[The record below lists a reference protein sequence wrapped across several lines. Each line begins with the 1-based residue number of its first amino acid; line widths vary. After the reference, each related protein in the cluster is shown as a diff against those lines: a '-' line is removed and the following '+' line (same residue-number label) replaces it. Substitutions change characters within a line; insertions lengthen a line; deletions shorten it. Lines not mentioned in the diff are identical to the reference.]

1 LVGVVKQLLGVIKGI
16 CDFTFIFL
24 IILKLGIKMVQT
36 ITESTTQSISTIFSA
51 QQKNAI
57 TLRSSNAQ
65 ARINKLKILLTGLHK
80 YEKEFQDALYED
92 FKKNPTETILTEIV
106 PLQSEIKHAIS
117 HIKSWMKP
125 EKVSTPLHYLG
136 TSGYVYYE
144 PKGVSLILSP
154 WNYPVSLTL
163 SPLVSAISAG
173 CTAMLKPSEL
183 TPHTSAALGRMIKDT
198 FEDSEVALFEGDVN
212 VSTALLALP
221 FNHIFFTGSP
231 AIGKVVMRAAANH
244 LTSVTLELG
253 GKSPAFIDETA
264 DLKDA
269 AEKLVWGK
277 FVNNGQTCIAPDYL
291 LVKESVQK
299 PLIDQLHQQIE
310 KVYNADKQGIEKS
323 DSYCRVVNQ
332 RHFTRLQNL
341 MEDALLSG
349 ANVAIGGK
357 VIPEERFIAPTIL
370 TDVKPSMAIM
380 QEEIFGPL
388 LPMMTYRSQGE
399 AINLVNSGEKPLAL
413 YVFSKDKS
421 NINEILSHT
430 SAGGG
435 CVNECLLHIGHPD
448 LPFGGVNNSGIG
460 KTHGRFGFLEFSNAR
475 SLLKQGTGFSGFK
488 MLYPPYNEKVKSM
501 VAKLKKFL

>member
-231 AIGKVVMRAAANH
+231 AIGSHARRRQSLDLSNFRVRWKISRFHRRN
-244 LTSVTLELG
+244 SRFERCRRKISLG
-253 GKSPAFIDETA
+253 KIC
-264 DLKDA
+264 
-269 AEKLVWGK
+269 
-277 FVNNGQTCIAPDYL
+277 Q
-291 LVKESVQK
+291 
-299 PLIDQLHQQIE
+299 
-310 KVYNADKQGIEKS
+310 
-323 DSYCRVVNQ
+323 
-332 RHFTRLQNL
+332 
-341 MEDALLSG
+341 
-349 ANVAIGGK
+349 
-357 VIPEERFIAPTIL
+357 
-370 TDVKPSMAIM
+370 
-380 QEEIFGPL
+380 
-388 LPMMTYRSQGE
+388 
-399 AINLVNSGEKPLAL
+399 
-413 YVFSKDKS
+413 
-421 NINEILSHT
+421 
-430 SAGGG
+430 
-435 CVNECLLHIGHPD
+435 
-448 LPFGGVNNSGIG
+448 
-460 KTHGRFGFLEFSNAR
+460 
-475 SLLKQGTGFSGFK
+475 
-488 MLYPPYNEKVKSM
+488 
-501 VAKLKKFL
+501 

>member
-1 LVGVVKQLLGVIKGI
+1 MIP
-16 CDFTFIFL
+16 T
-24 IILKLGIKMVQT
+24 T
-36 ITESTTQSISTIFSA
+36 TEPITQKINTIFGA
-51 QQKNAI
+51 QQQTAI
-57 TLRSSNAQ
+57 KLRTSNAQ
-65 ARINKLKILLTGLHK
+65 DRINKLKMLLAGLHK
-80 YEKEFQDALYED
+80 YEKSFQDALYQD
-92 FKKNPTETILTEIV
+92 FKKNPTETLLTEIV
-106 PLQSEIKHAIS
+106 PLQSEIKHAIK
-117 HIKSWMKP
+117 HVKGWMKR
-125 EKVSTPLHYLG
+125 EKASTPMHYLG
-136 TSGYVYYE
+136 TSGYIYYE

-183 TPHTSAALGRMIKDT
+183 TPHTSAALGKMIKDT
-198 FEDSEVALFEGDVN
+198 FEENEVALFEGDVN
-212 VSTALLALP
+212 VSTALLELP

-299 PLIDQLHQQIE
+299 PLIEQLNNQIE
-310 KVYNADKQGIEKS
+310 KVYNTDKQGVENS
-323 DSYCRVVNQ
+323 DSYCRIVNQ
-332 RHFTRLQNL
+332 RHFVRLQKL

-349 ANVAIGGK
+349 ANIVVGGK
-357 VIPEERFIAPTIL
+357 VVAEERFIAPTVL
-370 TDVKPSMAIM
+370 TEVKPSMSIM

-388 LPMMTYRSQGE
+388 LPILTYKNQDE
-399 AINLVNSGEKPLAL
+399 AIKMVNEGEKPLAL

-421 NINEILSHT
+421 NIDKILT
-430 SAGGG
+430 QTTAGGG
-435 CVNECLLHIGHPD
+435 CVNDCLLHIGHPD

-475 SLLKQGTGFSGFK
+475 ALLKQGTGFSGFK
-488 MLYPPYNEKVKSM
+488 MLYPPYNEKVKNM